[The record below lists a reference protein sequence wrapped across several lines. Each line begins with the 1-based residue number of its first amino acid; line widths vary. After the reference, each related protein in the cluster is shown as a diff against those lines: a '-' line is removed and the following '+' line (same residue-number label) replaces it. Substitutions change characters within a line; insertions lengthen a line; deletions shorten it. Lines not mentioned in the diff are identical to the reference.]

1 VQDDVLAKYPDRDVA
16 VTVVWFNMVRTDAR
30 DRWPRDEIVDRRTRH
45 YWDAGRLVGTA
56 LAGRPELAAWRP
68 VAWDVWLLYPAG
80 RPMTYTNSGT
90 DVLASLPDLPRWV
103 DARGLLME
111 RRGFVVD
118 TADGCR
124 LICGRKDRL
133 VVPTTVELS
142 PLVET
147 TATREVPGAS
157 ILLQDVMLPAGRYHL
172 PDWTAEPATVFTLP
186 PDRAHGWRLPPWPTA
201 PMTAEQ
207 IEALDA
213 VPQLLRDQLRDAVL
227 RTSVWSAT
235 LEGRPVAF
243 AYAAHTTESWFD
255 VSVETLEGARNR
267 GLGRAA
273 AMSLIVDRMLRGLR
287 PMWCAV
293 KSNEASHGLARRLG
307 FEPVDLLWV
316 LTRPA

>member
-1 VQDDVLAKYPDRDVA
+1 
-16 VTVVWFNMVRTDAR
+16 
-30 DRWPRDEIVDRRTRH
+30 
-45 YWDAGRLVGTA
+45 
-56 LAGRPELAAWRP
+56 
-68 VAWDVWLLYPAG
+68 
-80 RPMTYTNSGT
+80 MTFTNSGT

-103 DARGLLME
+103 DARGMLIA

-142 PLVET
+142 PLVEA
-147 TATREVPGAS
+147 TATREVPGTS

-186 PDRAHGWRLPPWPTA
+186 SDRARGWRLPQWPTG
-201 PMTAEQ
+201 PMTTEQ
-207 IEALDA
+207 IEAADA
-213 VPQLLRDQLRDAVL
+213 VPKPLRDRLRDAVQ
-227 RTSVWSAT
+227 RTPVWSASM
-235 LEGRPVAF
+235 EGRPVAF
-243 AYAAHTTESWFD
+243 AYAAHTTETWFD
-255 VSVETLEGARNR
+255 VSVETLEDARNH

-273 AMSLIVDRMLRGLR
+273 AMGLIVDRMLHGLR
-287 PMWCAV
+287 PVWCAV

-316 LTRPA
+316 LTHPA

>member
-1 VQDDVLAKYPDRDVA
+1 
-16 VTVVWFNMVRTDAR
+16 M
-30 DRWPRDEIVDRRTRH
+30 
-45 YWDAGRLVGTA
+45 
-56 LAGRPELAAWRP
+56 
-68 VAWDVWLLYPAG
+68 
-80 RPMTYTNSGT
+80 
-90 DVLASLPDLPRWV
+90 LASLPDLPRWV
-103 DARGLLME
+103 DARGLLMA

-147 TATREVPGAS
+147 TATREVPGRLDSAAGR
-157 ILLQDVMLPAGRYHL
+157 DAAGGRYHL

-207 IEALDA
+207 IEAADA
-213 VPQLLRDQLRDAVL
+213 VPQPLRDRLRDAVQ
-227 RTSVWSAT
+227 RTPVWSASM
-235 LEGRPVAF
+235 EGRPVAF
-243 AYAAHTTESWFD
+243 AYAAHTTEAGSTCRWTR
-255 VSVETLEGARNR
+255 SRSARNR

-273 AMSLIVDRMLRGLR
+273 AMGLIVDRMLRGLR
-287 PMWCAV
+287 PVWCAV